1 MRAEFVKEAPDV
13 QQAAVI
19 CFRIG
24 GPGKL
29 QVMLVGSRQN
39 GRWGLPKG
47 HVEAGGQS
55 FEAAGREAF
64 EEAGVSGELSKEVFG
79 IYSYSKDSTGLRYL
93 VSVHILRL
101 VSRAKDFP
109 ESGLRKTQW
118 FSIEQAINLVA
129 QLGLRIILER
139 FQNSYAEDLAIHNNA

>member
-19 CFRIG
+19 CFRIKG
-24 GPGKL
+24 RGKL
-29 QVMLVGSRQN
+29 QVMLVGSLRN

-47 HVEAGGQS
+47 HLEAGEQS
-55 FEAAGREAF
+55 FAAAGREAF

-79 IYSYSKDSTGLRYL
+79 TYSYSKDSTGLRYH

-109 ESGLRKTQW
+109 ESGMTKTQW
-118 FSIEQAINLVA
+118 FSIGRAINLVA
-129 QLGLRIILER
+129 QPGLKIILER
-139 FQNSYAEDLAIHNNA
+139 FQNCYAEDLAVGNNA